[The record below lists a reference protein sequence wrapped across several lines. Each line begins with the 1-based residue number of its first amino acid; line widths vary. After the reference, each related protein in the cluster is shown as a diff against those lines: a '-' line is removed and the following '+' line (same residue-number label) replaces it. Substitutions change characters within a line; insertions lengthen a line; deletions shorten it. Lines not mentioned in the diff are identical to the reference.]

1 VVELVELARG
11 EENNGRL
18 DPLDALQ
25 LGQREPE

>member
-1 VVELVELARG
+1 VVELVKFSPG

-25 LGQREPE
+25 LGQREAE